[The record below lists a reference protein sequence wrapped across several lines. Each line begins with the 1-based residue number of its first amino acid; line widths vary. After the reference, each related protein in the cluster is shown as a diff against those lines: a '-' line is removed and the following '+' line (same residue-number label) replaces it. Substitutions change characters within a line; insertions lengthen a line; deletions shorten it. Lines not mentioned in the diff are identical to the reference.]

1 MLQRFLREVSMPV
14 LPCNALSLV
23 PAGAGK
29 NASLVAKMLEQWIQV
44 KKWELWNNVL
54 GGTAQIMDSSLKAA
68 KKVQRLSFQLGKTYI
83 DIC

>member
-1 MLQRFLREVSMPV
+1 
-14 LPCNALSLV
+14 
-23 PAGAGK
+23 
-29 NASLVAKMLEQWIQV
+29 MLEQWIQV